1 MSDCHSNSEC
11 ENILSADTIE
21 KNLFN
26 NKEHSE
32 QLDRIIKSKG
42 KLVVYLSIIYGA
54 IIFLG
59 LVYIII
65 S

>member
-1 MSDCHSNSEC
+1 MNDCHSNSEC

-26 NKEHSE
+26 SKEHSE

-42 KLVVYLSIIYGA
+42 KLVVYLSIIYG
-54 IIFLG
+54 
-59 LVYIII
+59 III
-65 S
+65 AAGLIYLFLF